1 MASVS
6 SLPVTEPGR
15 PQSTVRPI
23 DLVHLARQT
32 LGDDALKIE
41 VLRLFNQQI
50 VLYFDRVRAAVD
62 PHEISMG
69 LHTLKGAAQGVGA
82 FVLAETVRAAERDY
96 TATQRLDE
104 ETLDDIAMA
113 VNEVEAYVSALIET
127 ADAAEAMRQ

>member
-1 MASVS
+1 MAGAR

-50 VLYFDRVRAAVD
+50 VIYFERVRAATD
-62 PHEISMG
+62 PHEIAMG

-82 FVLAETVRAAERDY
+82 FTLADIVRVAEREYAD
-96 TATQRLDE
+96 AGRLDD

-113 VNEVEAYVSALIET
+113 VNEVEAYVGGLIE
-127 ADAAEAMRQ
+127 AVDR